1 LRAQVAFTTIERED
15 FLIMEYDLVIRGGTI
30 VDGSGA
36 PRFKSDLALSGGKIA
51 KLITPAETHEA
62 TAAREIDATG
72 LIVAPGFIDM
82 HSHSDWVIPI
92 PDHAEILRPFLLQ
105 GVTTFVG
112 GNCGFSAAP
121 IRPDRAAMLDTS
133 AQMLSEHPFQWQWN
147 EVAEFGGYLKR
158 QGLAM
163 NVAHLAGHGSIRLS
177 VMGADPGEPSPAQ
190 LSEMR
195 AMLERAM
202 ADGAVGVSCGL
213 GYFPGMIAKPAELG
227 ALAEVAGRAGGI
239 ITSHLRAY
247 ATRSLFFDSEVPHNL
262 LAVREM
268 VEVARRARAPLQIS
282 HLIFVGRRTWPTVSE
297 VLADIDAAKND
308 GVDVTFDT
316 FPYTG
321 GNTTIRVI
329 FPAWS
334 QNHMVEL
341 LNSADGWTRLR
352 DGFRPLRS
360 FIAEGAQLMWAANS
374 NFAHLEGKFFGEI
387 AESLKLDPI
396 EAYLTI
402 ARESAAKARVMMHLY
417 SGDDRHE
424 ETLCA
429 AMAHPLNMFEMD
441 TILTSHQHQNP
452 ASFGTYPKIL
462 GHYVREMGL
471 LSLENAVHKMTGM
484 AATKMRLARRG
495 FIREGYAADLAVF
508 NPETISCEADF
519 THPEISPKGIEHIMV
534 NGRAVVAEGKWC
546 GNGILAGEW
555 LTRA

>member
-1 LRAQVAFTTIERED
+1 
-15 FLIMEYDLVIRGGTI
+15 MEYDLIIRGGTI

-36 PRFKSDLALSGGKIA
+36 ARFKSDIALNGGKIA
-51 KLITPAETHEA
+51 RLIPPAESPQA
-62 TAAREIDATG
+62 SGAREIDATG
-72 LIVAPGFIDM
+72 LVIAPGFIDM

-92 PDHAEILRPFLLQ
+92 PDHADILRPFLLQ
-105 GVTTFVG
+105 GVTTFIG

-121 IRPDRAAMLDTS
+121 IRPDRATMLDSS
-133 AQMLSEHPFQWQWN
+133 AQMLSERPFQWQWR
-147 EVAEFGGYLKR
+147 EVAEFGAHLKR

-177 VMGADPGEPSPAQ
+177 VMGANSGDPSAEQ
-190 LSEMR
+190 LNEMR

-202 ADGAVGVSCGL
+202 SDGAVGVSCGL

-247 ATRSLFFDSEVPHNL
+247 STRSLFFDSDVVHNL

-268 VEVARRARAPLQIS
+268 VEVARHAKTPLQIS
-282 HLIFVGRRTWPTVSE
+282 HLIFVGRRTWPTVNE
-297 VLADIDAAKND
+297 VLADIARANAD
-308 GVDVTFDT
+308 GVEVTFDT

-334 QNHMVEL
+334 QNRMVEL
-341 LNSADGWTRLR
+341 LHSADGWARLR
-352 DGFRPLRS
+352 DSFRPLGP
-360 FIAEGAQLMWAANS
+360 FIAEGAQLMWAANPS
-374 NFAHLEGKFFGEI
+374 FAHLEGKFFGEI
-387 AESLKLDPI
+387 AESLKLDPV

-402 ARESAAKARVMMHLY
+402 ARESRAQARVMMHLY
-417 SGDDRHE
+417 SGDDLHE

-471 LSLENAVHKMTGM
+471 LSLESAIHKMTGM
-484 AATKMRLARRG
+484 AAAKMRLGGRG
-495 FIREGYAADLAVF
+495 FIREGYAADLVIF
-508 NPETISCEADF
+508 NADTISCAADF
-519 THPEISPKGIEHIMV
+519 IHPEISPTGIEHVMV
-534 NGRAVVAEGKWC
+534 NGRAVVAHGKWC
-546 GNGILAGEW
+546 GDRVLAGEW
-555 LTRA
+555 VTRA

>member
-1 LRAQVAFTTIERED
+1 
-15 FLIMEYDLVIRGGTI
+15 MEYDLIIRGGTI

-36 PRFKSDLALSGGKIA
+36 PRFTSDLALDGGKVA
-51 KLITPAETHEA
+51 KLIPPNEAQAA

-72 LIVAPGFIDM
+72 LVVAPGFIDM

-92 PDHAEILRPFLLQ
+92 PEHGAILRPFLAQ
-105 GVTTFVG
+105 GVTTMVG
-112 GNCGFSAAP
+112 GNCGFSTAP
-121 IRPDRAAMLDTS
+121 IRPERAGMLDAS
-133 AQMLSEHPFQWQWN
+133 AQMLSERPFEWQWR
-147 EVAEFGGYLKR
+147 EVAEFGAHLKR

-177 VMGADPGEPSPAQ
+177 VMGSDPGEPSPDQ
-190 LSEMR
+190 LNEMR

-202 ADGAVGVSCGL
+202 ADGAIGVSCGL

-227 ALAEVAGRAGGI
+227 ALAEVAGRAGGV

-247 ATRSLFFDSEVPHNL
+247 STRSLFFDSNVAHNL

-268 VEVARRARAPLQIS
+268 VEVARRTKTPLQIS
-282 HLIFVGRRTWPTVSE
+282 HLIFVGRRTWPTVNE
-297 VLADIDAAKND
+297 VLDDIAAANHD

-334 QNHMVEL
+334 QNGLVDL
-341 LNSADGWTRLR
+341 LKSADGWARLR
-352 DGFRPLRS
+352 DSFRPLS
-360 FIAEGAQLMWAANS
+360 AFIAEGAQLMWAANPA
-374 NFAHLEGKFFGEI
+374 FAHLEGKMFGEI
-387 AESLKLDPI
+387 AEALKLDPV

-402 ARESAAKARVMMHLY
+402 ARESGARARVMMHLY
-417 SGDDRHE
+417 SGDDAHE

-452 ASFGTYPKIL
+452 ASYGTYPKIL

-471 LSLENAVHKMTGM
+471 LSLESAIHKMTGM
-484 AATKMRLARRG
+484 PAAKMRLRDRG
-495 FIREGYAADLAVF
+495 LIHEGCAADLVIF
-508 NPETISCEADF
+508 NPETISCAADF
-519 THPEISPKGIEHIMV
+519 THPEVTPAGIEHVMV
-534 NGRAVVAEGKWC
+534 NGRAVVANGKWC
-546 GNGILAGEW
+546 GDGILAGEW
-555 LTRA
+555 ITRA

>member
-1 LRAQVAFTTIERED
+1 
-15 FLIMEYDLVIRGGTI
+15 MEYDVLIRGGTI

-36 PRFKSDLALSGGKIA
+36 SRFQSDVALKGGKIA
-51 KLITPAETHEA
+51 KLISPAEAHQA
-62 TAAREIDATG
+62 SAGHEIDATG
-72 LIVAPGFIDM
+72 LVVAPGFIDT

-92 PDHAEILRPFLLQ
+92 PEHADILRPFLQQ

-112 GNCGFSAAP
+112 GNCGFSTAP
-121 IRPDRAAMLDTS
+121 IRPEKAAMLGAS
-133 AQMLSEHPFQWQWN
+133 AQMLSERPFQWVWR
-147 EVAEFGGYLKR
+147 EVADFGAHLKR

-177 VMGADPGEPSPAQ
+177 VMGADPGDPSPAQ
-190 LSEMR
+190 LNEMR

-202 ADGAVGVSCGL
+202 SDGAVGVSCGL

-247 ATRSLFFDSEVPHNL
+247 STRSLFFDSEVAHNL

-268 VEVARRARAPLQIS
+268 VEVARRAKTPLQIS
-282 HLIFVGRRTWPTVSE
+282 HLIFVGRRTWPTVNE
-297 VLADIDAAKND
+297 VLDDIATANND

-334 QNHMVEL
+334 QNNLVEL
-341 LNSADGWTRLR
+341 LKTDDGWARLR
-352 DGFRPLRS
+352 TSFQPLRP
-360 FIAEGAQLMWAANS
+360 FIGEGAQLMWAGNPA
-374 NFAHLEGKFFGEI
+374 FAHLEGKFFGEI
-387 AESLKLDPI
+387 AEALKLDPV

-402 ARESAAKARVMMHLY
+402 ARESGARARIMMHLY
-417 SGDDRHE
+417 SGDDRNE
-424 ETLCA
+424 EALCA

-452 ASFGTYPKIL
+452 ASYGTYPKIL

-471 LSLENAVHKMTGM
+471 LSLESAIHKMTGM
-484 AATKMRLARRG
+484 AAVKMRLAGRG
-495 FIREGYAADLAVF
+495 YIREGCAADVVIF
-508 NPETISCEADF
+508 NPETISCAADF
-519 THPEISPKGIEHIMV
+519 THPEISPTGIEHVMV
-534 NGRAVVAEGKWC
+534 NGRPVVANGKWC
-546 GNGILAGEW
+546 GDGVLAGEW
-555 LTRA
+555 LTRG

>member
-1 LRAQVAFTTIERED
+1 
-15 FLIMEYDLVIRGGTI
+15 MEYDVIIRGGTI

-36 PRFKSDLALSGGKIA
+36 PRFPSDLALSGGKIS
-51 KLITPAETHEA
+51 KLIPPAESPQA
-62 TAAREIDATG
+62 TAARVIDASG
-72 LIVAPGFIDM
+72 LVVAPGFIDM
-82 HSHSDWVIPI
+82 HSHSDWVIPV
-92 PDHAEILRPFLLQ
+92 PEHAEILRPFLLQ

-133 AQMLSEHPFQWQWN
+133 AQMLSERPFQWEWR
-147 EVAEFGGYLKR
+147 EVAEFGAHLKR

-177 VMGADPGEPSPAQ
+177 VMGADSGDPSPAQ
-190 LSEMR
+190 LNEMR

-202 ADGAVGVSCGL
+202 SDGAVGVSCGL

-247 ATRSLFFDSEVPHNL
+247 STRSLFFDSKVVHNL

-268 VEVARRARAPLQIS
+268 VEVARRAKTPLQIS
-282 HLIFVGRRTWPTVSE
+282 HLIFVGRRTWPTVNE
-297 VLADIDAAKND
+297 VLADITAANND

-334 QNHMVEL
+334 QNRMVEL
-341 LNSADGWTRLR
+341 LHSADGWARLR
-352 DGFRPLRS
+352 DSFRPLS
-360 FIAEGAQLMWAANS
+360 PFIAEGAQLMWAANPS
-374 NFAHLEGKFFGEI
+374 FAHLEGKFFGEI
-387 AESLKLDPI
+387 AESLKLDPV

-417 SGDDRHE
+417 SGDDQHE

-429 AMAHPLNMFEMD
+429 AMAQPLNMFEMD

-471 LSLENAVHKMTGM
+471 LSLESAIHKMTGM
-484 AATKMRLARRG
+484 AAAKMRLGGRG
-495 FIREGYAADLAVF
+495 FIREGYAADLAIF
-508 NPETISCEADF
+508 NPATISCAADF
-519 THPEISPKGIEHIMV
+519 AHPETAPVGIEHVLV
-534 NGRAVVAEGKWC
+534 NGRAVVADGKWC
-546 GNGILAGEW
+546 GDGVLPGHW